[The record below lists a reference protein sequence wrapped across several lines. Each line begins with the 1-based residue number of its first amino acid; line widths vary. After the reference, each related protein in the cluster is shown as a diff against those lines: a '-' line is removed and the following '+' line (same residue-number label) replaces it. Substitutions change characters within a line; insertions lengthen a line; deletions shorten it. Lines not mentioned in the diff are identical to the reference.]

1 MINELFFQADIPTSG
16 RFLFEEEEA
25 HHAIRTRR
33 HQPGAILHLTN
44 GKGALATCRLLGK
57 EVKKCELELLQIE
70 LLAPTEPLVHLAVSP
85 LKQEARLEW
94 IIEKAVEI
102 GVSSLTLLQCQRT
115 EKTFP
120 KLARLER
127 LMIAAMK
134 QSLKCHL
141 PTLSGPVA
149 FTKYLENV
157 TGHVLLAH
165 CAEGRKEVIGRKLLA
180 QENHLMI
187 GPEGDFS
194 PEEIAFAAQKGVFF
208 VTLGKERLRTETAAL
223 VGLAEIKHA
232 LR

>member
-1 MINELFFQADIPTSG
+1 MINELFYQANIPESG
-16 RFLFEEEEA
+16 RFLFDEEEA

-33 HQPGAILHLTN
+33 HKPGTVLHLTN
-44 GKGALATCRLLGK
+44 GQGGLFSCRLLGK
-57 EVKKCELELLQIE
+57 EVKKCELEVLKYEQQASLQPA
-70 LLAPTEPLVHLAVSP
+70 LHLAVSP

-102 GVSSLTLLQCQRT
+102 GVSSITLLQCQRT

-120 KLARLER
+120 KLPRLER
-127 LMIAAMK
+127 LMVAAMK

-141 PTLSGPVA
+141 PLLAGPVG
-149 FTKYLENV
+149 FDKYLLNA
-157 TGHVLLAH
+157 TGHVLFAH
-165 CAEGRKEVIGRKLLA
+165 CTEGDKKVIDKEWLGI
-180 QENHLMI
+180 ENHLMI

-194 PEEIAFAAQKGVFF
+194 PEEIGLAAQKGVYF
-208 VTLGKERLRTETAAL
+208 VTLGNERLRTETAAL

>member
-1 MINELFFQADIPTSG
+1 MINELFYQAEIPETG
-16 RFLFEEEEA
+16 RFFFDEEEA

-33 HQPGAILHLTN
+33 HMPGTELYLTD
-44 GKGALATCRLLGK
+44 GKGRLISCRLLSK
-57 EVKKCELELLQIE
+57 EVKKCELEVIRTE
-70 LLAPTEPLVHLAVSP
+70 LLPAMVPTVHLAVSP

-94 IIEKAVEI
+94 LIEKAVEI
-102 GVSSLTLLQCQRT
+102 GVSSITLIQCQRT

-127 LMIAAMK
+127 LMVAAMK

-141 PTLSGPVA
+141 PLLLGPVPLHKHLA
-149 FTKYLENV
+149 SV
-157 TGHVLLAH
+157 SGDVLLAH
-165 CAEGRKEVIGRKLLA
+165 CAEGTKHNITSDLLGV
-180 QENHLMI
+180 ENHLFI

-194 PEEIAFAAQKGVFF
+194 PEEIDLAAQKGVNF
-208 VTLGKERLRTETAAL
+208 VTLGQERLRTETAAL